1 MSNQPPWLVTP
12 SREKRESMNNQATDK
27 PVLVIPC
34 SGIGKVHGLIS
45 REATY
50 LVTDEIAPGQTK
62 TLCLALLVKRDAEAV
77 AAIQNQHCI
86 TIDGCPKACAE
97 KNVQMAGGCAAK
109 AVQVTEAFKKHPG
122 AKPGTAT
129 DLTDD
134 GWAIARDVAKTVA
147 DEAARLHTRKE
158 AL

>member
-1 MSNQPPWLVTP
+1 MKN
-12 SREKRESMNNQATDK
+12 EAGEK

-50 LVTDEIAPGQTK
+50 LVTDELAPGLTD
-62 TLCLALLVKRDAEAV
+62 TICLALLVKGDPEALS
-77 AAIQNQHCI
+77 AIRSQACI

-97 KNVQMAGGCAAK
+97 KNVEIAGGHAAK
-109 AVQVTEAFKKHPG
+109 AIQVAEAFKEHRG

-129 DLTDD
+129 DLTSD
-134 GWAIARDVAKTVA
+134 GWAIARDVAEIVV
-147 DEAARLHTRKE
+147 DEVERLRGAKE
-158 AL
+158 AI

>member
-1 MSNQPPWLVTP
+1 
-12 SREKRESMNNQATDK
+12 MNNQPNDK

-34 SGIGKVHGLIS
+34 SGIGKVHGLIT

-50 LVTDEIAPGQTK
+50 LVADELAPGQTD

-77 AAIQNQHCI
+77 SAIKRQHCI

-97 KNVQMAGGCAAK
+97 KNVQIAGGQPAK
-109 AVQVTEAFKKHPG
+109 ALQVTDAVKRHHG

-129 DLTDD
+129 DLTEE
-134 GWAIARDVAKTVA
+134 GWAIAREVARDVA
-147 DEAARLHTRKE
+147 DEAARLHHGKE
-158 AL
+158 ALS

>member
-1 MSNQPPWLVTP
+1 
-12 SREKRESMNNQATDK
+12 MNNQANGK

-50 LVTDEIAPGQTK
+50 LVTDELAPGRTD
-62 TLCLALLVKRDAEAV
+62 TLCLGLLVKRDDEAV
-77 AAIQNQHCI
+77 AAIKNQHCI

-97 KNVQMAGGCAAK
+97 KNVQMAGGQAASS
-109 AVQVTEAFKKHPG
+109 VQVAEAFKKFHG

-129 DLTDD
+129 DLTED
-134 GWAIARDVAKTVA
+134 GWAVARDVAKRVA
-147 DEAARLHTRKE
+147 DEAVRLLRQCK
-158 AL
+158 

>member
-1 MSNQPPWLVTP
+1 MS
-12 SREKRESMNNQATDK
+12 EQANDK

-50 LVTDEIAPGQTK
+50 LVADEMAPKETD
-62 TLCLALLVKRDAEAV
+62 TLCLALLVKRDPEAV
-77 AAIQNQHCI
+77 EAIKNQHCI

-97 KNVQMAGGCAAK
+97 KNVEMAGGHAAK
-109 AVQVTEAFKKHPG
+109 AVQVTEAFKKHRG

-129 DLTDD
+129 DLTED
-134 GWAIARDVAKTVA
+134 GWAIARDVAQEVV
-147 DEAARLHTRKE
+147 DETARLRRE
-158 AL
+158 REVL

>member
-1 MSNQPPWLVTP
+1 MS
-12 SREKRESMNNQATDK
+12 SDAKDK

-50 LVTDEIAPGQTK
+50 LVTDELAPGKTD
-62 TLCLALLVKRDAEAV
+62 TLCLGLLVKRDAEAV
-77 AAIQNQHCI
+77 AAVEAQSCI

-97 KNVQMAGGCAAK
+97 RNVQKAGGQAAR
-109 AVQVTEAFKKHPG
+109 ALQITEAFKRHQG

-129 DLTDD
+129 ELSED

-147 DEAARLHTRKE
+147 DEAARLHAGKE
-158 AL
+158 VS

>member
-1 MSNQPPWLVTP
+1 
-12 SREKRESMNNQATDK
+12 MNNQANDK

-45 REATY
+45 RESTY
-50 LVTDEIAPGQTK
+50 LVADEFAPCITE
-62 TLCLALLVKRDAEAV
+62 TLCLGLLVKRDADAV
-77 AAIQNQHCI
+77 SAIKNQCCI

-97 KNVQMAGGCAAK
+97 KNVEIAGGQAAMS
-109 AVQVTEAFKKHPG
+109 VQVTEAFKKHHG

-129 DLTDD
+129 DLTED

-147 DEAARLHTRKE
+147 DEAVRLHAGKE
-158 AL
+158 AS